1 MGTLRRVFV
10 FAAMSASAV
19 HAVATSAA
27 DQPTTTSVVATV
39 VPSASDSN
47 SSVPAEGD
55 DLGPTS
61 APPWNP
67 PRACCLSSG
76 GGLHREHPDVCG
88 GSPHREVKC
97 QNGRGEGA

>member
-67 PRACCLSSG
+67 PRAISARRTWEVVVLAPGRIVSLPLSGLGYILSS
-76 GGLHREHPDVCG
+76 
-88 GSPHREVKC
+88 
-97 QNGRGEGA
+97 